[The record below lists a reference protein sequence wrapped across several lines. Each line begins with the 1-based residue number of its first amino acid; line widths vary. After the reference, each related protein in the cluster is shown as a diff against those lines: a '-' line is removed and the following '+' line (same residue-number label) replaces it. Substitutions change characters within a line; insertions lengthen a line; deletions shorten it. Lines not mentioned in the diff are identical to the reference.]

1 MHKPLPTTS
10 ATLRRLHGLATA
22 MAVASLLGMTACGG
36 GGVEAE
42 EPAPNRRGAV
52 AVTIPAGSAAGN
64 VAGSAAGVATPAAL
78 AAPQASQVSGVHA
91 TTQFVALQAAP
102 GAAIHYTLDGSLP
115 TAQSPVYHQM
125 LVLETSGVVRAA
137 AFAPGQERS
146 AAITVTAAIEPARVQ
161 ASDAVA
167 DLFLTVPPTEA
178 DTAVARSDA
187 HAELRAG
194 GQLRGTADL
203 SVDAEALGTLPTL
216 PTGWVAAGQTVALYV
231 NGRFAGLHTVP
242 AAAGAARR

>member
-1 MHKPLPTTS
+1 MHKPLPSTP
-10 ATLRRLHGLATA
+10 ATLRRLQGLATA
-22 MAVASLLGMTACGG
+22 MAVASLLGLAACGG

-64 VAGSAAGVATPAAL
+64 AAESGADVANPAAL
-78 AAPQASQVSGVHA
+78 AAPKASQASGVHA
-91 TTQFVALQAAP
+91 TTQFLALQAAP
-102 GAAIHYTLDGSLP
+102 GATIHYTLDGSLP

-125 LVLETSGVVRAA
+125 LVLETSGVLRAA
-137 AFAPGQERS
+137 AFEPGQPSS
-146 AAITVTAAIEPARVQ
+146 AALTVTVAIEPARVQ
-161 ASDAVA
+161 ALDAVA

-178 DTAVARSDA
+178 DTAVARPDV

-194 GQLRGTADL
+194 GQLRGTANL
-203 SVDAEALGTLPTL
+203 SVDAEALGTLPAL
-216 PTGWVAAGQTVALYV
+216 PTGWVAAGQTVALYL